1 MARPSSPL
9 LSREKI
15 GRAAIGMIDDG
26 GELKIQPLAKELGV
40 SLSSIYHHVDGREGV
55 IHAMREVL
63 SAEYALNIPDQGSWK
78 EDLKAKMDS
87 LWRLYSDHPR
97 VMIHLLGVT
106 VEEPRTLTLYE
117 SLIDVLVSAGVPE
130 TELLTTIEVLDAFA
144 FGAALDALSPQ
155 VIFSPESEDSRLT
168 KLIENHP
175 AGAERNHL
183 LYRRGLDFIIAGI
196 EAGIPQSQPLTARTR
211 SNR

>member
-15 GRAAIGMIDDG
+15 GRAAIRMIDDG

-40 SLSSIYHHVDGREGV
+40 SLSSIYHHVDGREGI

-63 SAEYALNIPDQGSWK
+63 SAEYTLSIPEQGSWK
-78 EDLKAKMDS
+78 DDLKARMDS

-106 VEEPRTLTLYE
+106 VEEPGTLTLYE
-117 SLIDVLVSAGVPE
+117 SLIDVLAGAGVPE
-130 TELLTTIEVLDAFA
+130 SELLTTVEVLDAFA

-155 VIFSPESEDSRLT
+155 VVFSPASEDSRLT
-168 KLIENHP
+168 SLIENHP
-175 AGAERNHL
+175 AGTERNHR

-196 EAGIPQSQPLTARTR
+196 EAGIPQP
-211 SNR
+211 

>member
-40 SLSSIYHHVDGREGV
+40 SLSSIYHHVDGREGI

-78 EDLKAKMDS
+78 EDLKARMDS

-117 SLIDVLVSAGVPE
+117 SLIDVLASAGVPE
-130 TELLTTIEVLDAFA
+130 PELLTTIEVLDAFA

-175 AGAERNHL
+175 AGTERNHL

-196 EAGIPQSQPLTARTR
+196 EAEIPQP
-211 SNR
+211 

>member
-15 GRAAIGMIDDG
+15 GRAAIEMVDAG
-26 GELKIQPLAKELGV
+26 GELKIQPLARKLGV
-40 SLSSIYHHVDGREGV
+40 SLSSIYHHVDGREGI

-78 EDLKAKMDS
+78 DSLKAGVDS
-87 LWRLYSDHPR
+87 LWRLYSDHPQ

-106 VEEPRTLTLYE
+106 VEEPGTLTLYE
-117 SLIDVLVSAGVPE
+117 ALIDVLAGAGVPE
-130 TELLTTIEVLDAFA
+130 SELLTTIEVLDAFA

-155 VIFSPESEDSRLT
+155 VIFSPASQDSPLAE
-168 KLIENHP
+168 LIANHP
-175 AGAERNHL
+175 TGTERNHL
-183 LYRRGLDFIIAGI
+183 LYERGLDIIIAGI
-196 EAGIPQSQPLTARTR
+196 EAGISRP
-211 SNR
+211 

>member
-15 GRAAIGMIDDG
+15 GRAAIGMIDGG
-26 GELKIQPLAKELGV
+26 GELKIQPLAKKLGV

-63 SAEYALNIPDQGSWK
+63 SVEYALNIPDQGSWK
-78 EDLKAKMDS
+78 DNLKARVDS

-106 VEEPRTLTLYE
+106 VEEPGTLTLYE
-117 SLIDVLVSAGVPE
+117 SLIDVLADAGVPE

-155 VIFSPESEDSRLT
+155 VIFAPASEDSRLT
-168 KLIENHP
+168 SLIENHP
-175 AGAERNHL
+175 AGTERNHR
-183 LYRRGLDFIIAGI
+183 LYRRGLDIIIAGI
-196 EAGIPQSQPLTARTR
+196 EAGIPQP
-211 SNR
+211 

>member
-15 GRAAIGMIDDG
+15 GRAAIGMIDGG
-26 GELKIQPLAKELGV
+26 GELKIQPLAKKLGV

-63 SAEYALNIPDQGSWK
+63 SVEYALNIPDQGSWK
-78 EDLKAKMDS
+78 DNLKAMVDS

-106 VEEPRTLTLYE
+106 VEEPGTLTLYE
-117 SLIDVLVSAGVPE
+117 SLIDVLADAGVPE

-155 VIFSPESEDSRLT
+155 VIFAPASEDSRLT
-168 KLIENHP
+168 SLIENHP
-175 AGAERNHL
+175 AGTERNHR
-183 LYRRGLDFIIAGI
+183 LYRRGLDLIIAGI
-196 EAGIPQSQPLTARTR
+196 AVGLNQP
-211 SNR
+211 

>member
-15 GRAAIGMIDDG
+15 GRAAIGMIDGG
-26 GELKIQPLAKELGV
+26 GELKIQPLAKKLGV

-63 SAEYALNIPDQGSWK
+63 SVEYALNIPDQGSWK
-78 EDLKAKMDS
+78 DNLKARVDS

-106 VEEPRTLTLYE
+106 VEEPGTLTLYE
-117 SLIDVLVSAGVPE
+117 SLIDVLADAGVPE

-155 VIFSPESEDSRLT
+155 VIFAPASEDSRLT
-168 KLIENHP
+168 SLSENHP
-175 AGAERNHL
+175 AGTERNHR
-183 LYRRGLDFIIAGI
+183 LYRRGLDIIIAGI
-196 EAGIPQSQPLTARTR
+196 EAGIPQP
-211 SNR
+211 

>member
-15 GRAAIGMIDDG
+15 GRAAIAMIDGG
-26 GELKIQPLAKELGV
+26 GELKIQPLAKKLGV
-40 SLSSIYHHVDGREGV
+40 SLSSIYHHVDGREGI

-63 SAEYALNIPDQGSWK
+63 SVEYALNIPDQGSWK
-78 EDLKAKMDS
+78 DNLRARVDS

-106 VEEPRTLTLYE
+106 VEEPGTLTLYE
-117 SLIDVLVSAGVPE
+117 SLIDVLADAGVPE
-130 TELLTTIEVLDAFA
+130 AELLTTIEVLDAFA

-155 VIFSPESEDSRLT
+155 VIFAPASEDSRLT
-168 KLIENHP
+168 SLIENHP
-175 AGAERNHL
+175 AGTERNHR

-196 EAGIPQSQPLTARTR
+196 EVGLNQP
-211 SNR
+211 

>member
-15 GRAAIGMIDDG
+15 GRAAIGMIDGG
-26 GELKIQPLAKELGV
+26 GELKIQPLAKKLGV

-63 SAEYALNIPDQGSWK
+63 SVEYALNIPDQGSWK
-78 EDLKAKMDS
+78 DNLKAMVDS

-106 VEEPRTLTLYE
+106 VEEPGTLTLYE
-117 SLIDVLVSAGVPE
+117 SLIEVLADAGVPE

-155 VIFSPESEDSRLT
+155 VIFAPASEDSRLT
-168 KLIENHP
+168 SLIENHP
-175 AGAERNHL
+175 AGTERNHR
-183 LYRRGLDFIIAGI
+183 LYRRGLDIIIAGI
-196 EAGIPQSQPLTARTR
+196 EAGIPQP
-211 SNR
+211 

>member
-15 GRAAIGMIDDG
+15 GRAAIGMIDGG
-26 GELKIQPLAKELGV
+26 GELKIQPLAKKLGV

-63 SAEYALNIPDQGSWK
+63 SVEYALNIPDQGSWK
-78 EDLKAKMDS
+78 DNLKAMVDS

-106 VEEPRTLTLYE
+106 VEEPGTLTLYE
-117 SLIDVLVSAGVPE
+117 SLIDVLADAGVPE

-155 VIFSPESEDSRLT
+155 VIFAPASEDSRLT
-168 KLIENHP
+168 SLIENHP
-175 AGAERNHL
+175 AGTERNHR
-183 LYRRGLDFIIAGI
+183 LYRRGLDIIIAGI
-196 EAGIPQSQPLTARTR
+196 EAGIPQP
-211 SNR
+211 

>member
-15 GRAAIGMIDDG
+15 GRAAIGMIDGG
-26 GELKIQPLAKELGV
+26 GELKIQPLAKKLGV

-63 SAEYALNIPDQGSWK
+63 SVEYALNIPDQGSWK
-78 EDLKAKMDS
+78 DNLKAMVDS

-106 VEEPRTLTLYE
+106 VEEPGTLTLYE
-117 SLIDVLVSAGVPE
+117 SLIDVLADAGVPE

-155 VIFSPESEDSRLT
+155 VIFAPASEDSRLT
-168 KLIENHP
+168 SLIENHP
-175 AGAERNHL
+175 AGTERNHR

-196 EAGIPQSQPLTARTR
+196 EAGINQP
-211 SNR
+211 